1 MLFAYSHGLIL
12 GTAADKFS
20 PNTNTTRG
28 MIVTILHRMMGS
40 PAAGDADPFS
50 DVAAD
55 RYYTDAVKWAAA
67 NKIVGGYDGKFN
79 PDGSIT
85 RQDLA
90 VILTR
95 YAEYKGLKLPAIRVY
110 AAFSDDKDVSDYAR
124 TAIEALYKAEIMGGK
139 PASSIVSDSEHQ
151 VTPQGGNLLDPK
163 GPATRA
169 ELAALLHRFLIVVNG
184 GEVSSGAAEVDES
197 ASVPNPKTGQ
207 PFSSSDA
214 ATAALIGATASGSL
228 FTARRKDDAEP
239 DEDEA

>member
-1 MLFAYSHGLIL
+1 MLFAYSHGMIL

-67 NKIVGGYDGKFN
+67 NKIIGGYDGKFN

-139 PASSIVSDSEHQ
+139 P
-151 VTPQGGNLLDPK
+151 GNLLDPK

-184 GEVSSGAAEVDES
+184 GEVSSGVAEVDE
-197 ASVPNPKTGQ
+197 
-207 PFSSSDA
+207 
-214 ATAALIGATASGSL
+214 AALYHAHPAYHGAGEVPHYD
-228 FTARRKDDAEP
+228 ARRDAGDYEHRQIEEQPRVADDERG
-239 DEDEA
+239 